1 MKKLICIL
9 LVVLLL
15 LSLSVTVFAAINPV
29 VDNAGIL
36 TEEERYQLIQM
47 LAPYGNKTIQ
57 IVTVESLEGEN
68 IEVYAENCAEN
79 TGVGVLCVVAV
90 QERKWCI
97 TTSPAYGGA
106 IDGYVIDEIS
116 ALCVPYLSDG
126 DYYGAF
132 TVFAEECGYYL
143 DGYDPAVPTDV
154 DGEGSGFFG
163 RFLICLV
170 IGLAAGGITA
180 GIMAGMNKSV
190 RPQNSAAD
198 YVRSGSMQVTVCR
211 DIYLYH
217 HITRTPKAQNSSS
230 SGGGGSRSTRSGSF

>member
-57 IVTVESLEGEN
+57 VVTVKSLEGEDVETYTEN
-68 IEVYAENCAEN
+68 YAE
-79 TGVGVLCVVAV
+79 GRIGIVFLVAV

-97 TTSPAYGGA
+97 TASGDYKAV
-106 IDGYVIDEIS
+106 IDGDVIDLIS
-116 ALCVPYLSDG
+116 AECVPYLQEG
-126 DYYGAF
+126 DYYSAF
-132 TVFAEECGYYL
+132 EAFAEECGYYL
-143 DGYDPAVPTDV
+143 DGYDPSAPMDV
-154 DGEGSGFFG
+154 DDEGGGFFG

-180 GIMAGMNKSV
+180 GIMAGRNKSV
-190 RPQNSAAD
+190 RPKNSAAD
-198 YVRSGSMQVTVCR
+198 YVRSGSLQVTVSR

-217 HITRTPKAQNSSS
+217 HITRTPKPQNNSS